1 MDTTTSV
8 ATAPVGPGFSL
19 QGLLEVLFAPTKFFG
34 KLKDNP
40 KILVPYLVL
49 VGLAFVYMV
58 GIGDI
63 MLKAQLKAMQ
73 DLGQPT
79 NVVPAEVIKWSGIG
93 SFVLAIALM
102 PLVTAALGMFW
113 GNLIFGYQASYRQ
126 LLSMVLYTE
135 IIFAVGMLAT
145 LPLVL
150 AKQSLA
156 VSYSL
161 AVLVADQGPESFAY
175 QALSRVGVFYFWEWI
190 VAGIGFSVIYGVS
203 RNKGMILSVLS
214 VVLLSVF
221 AVLAALAGQAMR

>member
-1 MDTTTSV
+1 METNIAA
-8 ATAPVGPGFSL
+8 ATAPAGPGFSL
-19 QGLLEVLFAPTKFFG
+19 QGLLEVLFTPTKFFG

-49 VGLAFVYMV
+49 VSLAFVYMV

-63 MLKAQLKAMQ
+63 MVKAQLQAIQ
-73 DLGQPT
+73 ELGQPT
-79 NVVPAEVIKWSGIG
+79 NALPIQAIKWSAIG

-102 PLVTAALGMFW
+102 PIVTAGLGMFW
-113 GNLIFGYQASYRQ
+113 GNIIFGYQTSYKQ

-135 IIFAVGMLAT
+135 MIYAVGLLAT

-150 AKQSLA
+150 AKQSLT
-156 VSYSL
+156 VTYSL
-161 AVLVADQGPESFAY
+161 AVLVADQGPQSIAY
-175 QALSRVGVFYFWEWI
+175 QALSRLGVFYIWEWI

-214 VVLLSVF
+214 VVLLSVI
-221 AVLAALAGQAMR
+221 AILAAVAGQAMR